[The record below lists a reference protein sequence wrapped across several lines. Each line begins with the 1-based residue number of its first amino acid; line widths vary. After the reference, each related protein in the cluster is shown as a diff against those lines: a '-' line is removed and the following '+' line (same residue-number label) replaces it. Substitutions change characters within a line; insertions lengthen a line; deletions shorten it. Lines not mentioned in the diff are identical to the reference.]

1 MNPPKHSWTLIQ
13 RIQSFCRYGTF
24 WRLKGYFERQYNLGV
39 PIQLYKWRSLE
50 LCPSNGIHHWY
61 VWITRRTL
69 IALMHENWSASFR
82 QSYAFTHHDFY
93 FHTISTISASAA
105 PNLWLILWIVREV
118 EFPHNGLRSYTKFK
132 LPNLAW

>member
-13 RIQSFCRYGTF
+13 RIQSFRRYGTF
-24 WRLKGYFERQYNLGV
+24 WRLRGYFERQYNLGV

-69 IALMHENWSASFR
+69 IALMHENWSASFKTELR
-82 QSYAFTHHDFY
+82 FYAPCFLLSYHKYH
-93 FHTISTISASAA
+93 IGERS
-105 PNLWLILWIVREV
+105 P
-118 EFPHNGLRSYTKFK
+118 EFMVDTLDSEGSGICLQWFMQLYEI
-132 LPNLAW
+132 